1 MVDNK
6 KVTFD
11 EPEKPEEEPE
21 ELEGSEEMEEPE
33 DSDLEIDDEGEDMDI
48 DMDMGVDLGAVLATE
63 DGDTICTALL
73 DINEQIGEVARQ
85 ISLTNKILVKLM
97 SKMG

>member
-6 KVTFD
+6 KVSFD
-11 EPEKPEEEPE
+11 EPEKPEEPE
-21 ELEGSEEMEEPE
+21 ELEEPE
-33 DSDLEIDDEGEDMDI
+33 DSDLEIDDEGEGEDEDMDI